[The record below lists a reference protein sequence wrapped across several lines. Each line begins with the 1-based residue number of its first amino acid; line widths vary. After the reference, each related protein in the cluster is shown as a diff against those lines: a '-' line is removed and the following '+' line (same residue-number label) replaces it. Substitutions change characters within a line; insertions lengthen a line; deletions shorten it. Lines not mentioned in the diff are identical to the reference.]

1 MEAEAAKPRVTAS
14 QHLLA
19 TYYKL
24 AGRVPPVGVRLPD
37 PSVAAPAIEKAKAA
51 AAKAAAAAS
60 AAGSGSDLARR
71 VAGAKP
77 PRKPPPGYGSGAAAG
92 GFGGFPGGI
101 SGGGGGGG
109 GAAGGSMTPT
119 CGIVVGPFRGVDMK
133 RPEAGA
139 PIHTRHSYQPRL
151 ACCYVSPHPTTITTT
166 VATTCV

>member
-1 MEAEAAKPRVTAS
+1 MLAVAAAEAAVEAEAAKPRVTAS

-24 AGRVPPVGVRLPD
+24 AGRAPPVGVRLPD

-60 AAGSGSDLARR
+60 AAGNGSDLARR

-92 GFGGFPGGI
+92 GFGGH
-101 SGGGGGGG
+101 GGGGGGG
-109 GAAGGSMTPT
+109 GGVGTAGGSMTPT
-119 CGIVVGPFRGVDMK
+119 CGIVVGPFRGVDMR

-139 PIHTRHSYQPRL
+139 SIHTRRS
-151 ACCYVSPHPTTITTT
+151 
-166 VATTCV
+166 